1 LNSVKIR
8 KKIIE
13 VTKNSIRE
21 KLNLNSEGNVS
32 FKLGDQIYITPSGIN
47 GLSIK
52 ESDICQLSL
61 KGDIK
66 GKKKPSS
73 ELSLHLKIYENFSDI
88 NSIVHTHSMWA
99 SIISCMQLDIP
110 SFHYMVAEF
119 GGDNIRCAEYA
130 TFGTVELGAKVVKA
144 LNERNGCLLS
154 NHGQVTIGKNLDEA
168 FSLSKALEKIS
179 KQYYFCF
186 LSKTC
191 NILDKKEMKK
201 ILNLFSDYKSKY

>member
-1 LNSVKIR
+1 MNSIEIR
-8 KKIIE
+8 KKLIQ

-32 FKLGDQIYITPSGIN
+32 FKLGDQIYITPSGID

-52 ESDICQLSL
+52 ECDICKLSL

-66 GKKKPSS
+66 GGENPSS

-88 NSIVHTHSMWA
+88 NSIVHTHSTWA
-99 SIISCMQLDIP
+99 SIISCMQLNIP

-119 GGDNIRCAEYA
+119 GGDNIRCADYA
-130 TFGTVELGAKVVKA
+130 TFGTVELGTKVVKA
-144 LNERNGCLLS
+144 LDGRKGCLLS

-168 FSLSKALEKIS
+168 FSLSKALEKLS
-179 KQYYFCF
+179 KQYYFCL
-186 LSKTC
+186 LSKTY
-191 NILDKKEMKK
+191 NILDKKEMRK
-201 ILNLFSDYKSKY
+201 ILDLFSDYKSKY